1 MNNLFLF
8 ADFGFF
14 EGMGRVL
21 DLTGTMVGYNSS
33 PSREEADR
41 RALNS
46 DWEIIGDDLR
56 NAMNSYAK
64 SQKTED

>member
-1 MNNLFLF
+1 MTNLFLF

-14 EGMGRVL
+14 EGWGRVL
-21 DLTGTMVGYNSS
+21 DLAGTMVGYNSS
-33 PSREEADR
+33 PTREKADE

-46 DWEIIGDDLR
+46 DWKIIGNDLR
-56 NAMNSYAK
+56 NAINSYAE